1 LDNGF
6 AQPVQ
11 IPKAAALVAAD
22 LRHRIVRGELAEGDA
37 LPNETE
43 LMGYFSVSRPTLRE
57 ALRILESESL
67 ISVKRGARGG
77 ARVTV
82 PDAGVT
88 ARHAALVL
96 QLQGTTLEDVFEA
109 RAIIEPAA
117 VRLIAKRQPE
127 GALAKL
133 RECHEEERRVLGDP
147 VAYPLAAARFHE
159 QIIELSGN
167 RTLTLLALV
176 TLEIVAAH
184 NQATFAALERTQ
196 PVFEEADL
204 HHAQLL
210 DFIEAG
216 DAEAASD
223 LWQFHL
229 EGAAA
234 IALKSLGIHKR
245 VDLLDLRP

>member
-1 LDNGF
+1 LDSGTP
-6 AQPVQ
+6 QPVK

-117 VRLIAKRQPE
+117 VRLIAKRQPD

-133 RECHEEERRVLGDP
+133 RQCHEEERRVIGDP

-176 TLEIVAAH
+176 TVEIVAAH
-184 NQATFAALERTQ
+184 NQATFAALEQTQ
-196 PVFEEADL
+196 PVFEDADL
-204 HHAQLL
+204 HHAKLL
-210 DFIEAG
+210 DYIEAG
-216 DAEAASD
+216 DAEAAAD
-223 LWQFHL
+223 LWQVHL

-234 IALKSLGIHKR
+234 IALESLGPHRR

>member
-1 LDNGF
+1 VDDSL
-6 AQPVQ
+6 QPVH
-11 IPKAAALVAAD
+11 IPKAAALVAAG

-43 LMGYFSVSRPTLRE
+43 LMSHFRVSRPTVRE

-67 ISVKRGARGG
+67 IAVKRGAGG
-77 ARVTV
+77 GPRVTL
-82 PDAGVT
+82 PDAGAT

-96 QLQGTTLEDVFEA
+96 QIQGTTLEDVFEA
-109 RAIIEPAA
+109 RTIIEPAA
-117 VRLIAKRQPE
+117 VRLLAKRQPP

-133 RECHEEERRVLGDP
+133 RECHEDERRAIGDR

-159 QIIELSGN
+159 QIIELAGN
-167 RTLTLLALV
+167 RTLTLFALV

-184 NQATFAALERTQ
+184 NQATFAALEELE

-204 HHAQLL
+204 HHSQLL
-210 DFIEAG
+210 DHIEAG
-216 DAEAASD
+216 DADAAGD

-229 EGAAA
+229 EGAAT
-234 IALKSLGIHKR
+234 IALESLGPNRR
-245 VDLLDLRP
+245 VDLLDLRS